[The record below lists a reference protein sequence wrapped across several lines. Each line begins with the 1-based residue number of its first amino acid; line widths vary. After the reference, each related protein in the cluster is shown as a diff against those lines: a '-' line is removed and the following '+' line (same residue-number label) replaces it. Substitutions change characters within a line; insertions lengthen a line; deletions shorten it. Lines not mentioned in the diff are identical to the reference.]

1 MTPHFPF
8 GARLPVALLAGAA
21 FPLGLAPFDLPAA
34 AVLSVAALLLLL
46 TDLSPRQTF
55 RLCFAYGLGL
65 FGVGSSWVYISIH
78 DHGGDSVLVA
88 GTLTLA
94 FVLLLAL
101 CFALPFSAYGLVRR
115 RNLVLAALAFP
126 SLWVLVEWLRGWLFT
141 GFPWLYLGNAFI
153 DTPLAGWAPVGGV
166 LTLSWIGAFTAV
178 AVAGLRDIT
187 HAPAGVFAGLLAA
200 VLLWL
205 AGDSLSDR
213 PWTQPREQSLSV
225 AMVQPN
231 FTLEQKWD
239 EQSLTEILL
248 TLRRAAE
255 RNWDKDLVIW
265 PESAVPALRHE
276 MQPFLELM
284 DRRAERH
291 DTALI
296 TGVPVKDFDEYYN
309 AVTVLGNGQGD
320 YFKRHL
326 VPFGE
331 YVPLESLLRGAI
343 GFFDLPM
350 SAFSAGAAD
359 QPLLEVKGI
368 PVATAICYEI
378 VFQDMMAESATEA
391 ELLLTVSNDSW
402 FGDSIAP
409 HQHLQMARMRALEN
423 AKPLV
428 RATNGGITAI
438 ADHRGQLTAKAPQH
452 VPALLEGEV
461 TPRRGQTPF
470 NRLGSLPVV
479 LLSLVLLGLTMWL
492 RRQRNLPFQD

>member
-1 MTPHFPF
+1 MSPRLATA
-8 GARLPVALLAGAA
+8 ARLGAALLAGGI

-46 TDLSPRQTF
+46 TDLSPRRAF
-55 RLCFAYGLGL
+55 GLCFAYGLGL

-115 RNLVLAALAFP
+115 RNLVVAALAFP

-166 LTLSWIGAFTAV
+166 LALSWIGAFMAV
-178 AVAGLRDIT
+178 AVAGLRDIART
-187 HAPAGVFAGLLAA
+187 PAGVFAGLLAA

-205 AGDSLSDR
+205 AGDSLSGR
-213 PWTQPREQSLSV
+213 QWTQPREQSLSV
-225 AMVQPN
+225 AMIQPN

-239 EQSLTEILL
+239 EQSLTDILL
-248 TLRRAAE
+248 TLRRATE

-265 PESAVPALRHE
+265 PESAVPALRQE
-276 MQPFLELM
+276 MQPFLEMM

-296 TGVPVKDFDEYYN
+296 TGLPVKEFDKYYN
-309 AVTVLGNGQGD
+309 AVTVLGNGRGD

-359 QPLLEVKGI
+359 QPLLKVKGI

-378 VFQDMMAESATEA
+378 VFQDMMAQSATEA

-409 HQHLQMARMRALEN
+409 HQHLQMARVRALEN
-423 AKPLV
+423 AKPLL

-438 ADHRGQLTAKAPQH
+438 ADHRGRLTARAPQH
-452 VPALLEGEV
+452 VSALLEGEV

-479 LLSLVLLGLTMWL
+479 ILSLVLLGLAVRL
-492 RRQRNLPFQD
+492 RGQRNLPFQG